1 MPSRPIPPDLL
12 PWALTALGYSP
23 GDDIPKHA
31 VSLVAGDAS
40 NRRYFR
46 LDCAGERYILA
57 DAPPQTEKNAEF
69 VAIGQVLSD
78 AQVRVPKILA
88 ADTQRGFLLLE
99 DLGDRTLLAYLN
111 GESVDAW
118 YRKSG
123 LILQKMAAIDL
134 GRVAVPSYDAAILDE
149 ELSRFSAWFV
159 EDLLDYPLSV
169 SEKAMIADLN
179 ALLVDSALEQP
190 RVLVHRDFHSRNLM
204 LVENDEL
211 AVIDFQ
217 DAVAGPVTYDIASL
231 FKDCYICWP
240 EQQVAKWVLEY
251 KQVLEGAG
259 RLSGASDQQF
269 SQWFDW
275 MALQRHI
282 KVLGTFARLH
292 LRDGKDAYLRD
303 LPVVLDYVRE
313 SLDKYADQAP
323 PFAAFSRW
331 FDEALA
337 PAIASQPWSTRH

>member
-1 MPSRPIPPDLL
+1 MSSRPIPPDLL

-31 VSLVAGDAS
+31 VSPVAGDAG

-46 LDCAGERYILA
+46 LDCASERYILA

-169 SEKAMIADLN
+169 SEKAMIGDLN
-179 ALLVDSALEQP
+179 ARHGARTQDILAESGLAFAPIAGSTYHLNYGINLFGAIDHIGLSAGLSA
-190 RVLVHRDFHSRNLM
+190 D
-204 LVENDEL
+204 
-211 AVIDFQ
+211 
-217 DAVAGPVTYDIASL
+217 GPAYV
-231 FKDCYICWP
+231 
-240 EQQVAKWVLEY
+240 
-251 KQVLEGAG
+251 
-259 RLSGASDQQF
+259 
-269 SQWFDW
+269 
-275 MALQRHI
+275 
-282 KVLGTFARLH
+282 
-292 LRDGKDAYLRD
+292 LRDQFGGEWPADHY
-303 LPVVLDYVRE
+303 PVV
-313 SLDKYADQAP
+313 ADIT
-323 PFAAFSRW
+323 
-331 FDEALA
+331 LN
-337 PAIASQPWSTRH
+337 